1 MLYLCGSKKTRTTT
15 KLNTYPYNMP
25 TLSNTIRRN
34 KLLTALLYMGIGAT
48 IPLLLGHQQ
57 LTDKEMPQSKV
68 AALAVSP
75 EVPKEVHFANEL
87 ITLDRSDLRE
97 RMDREITAFTYS
109 HQLTLLMIK
118 RANRY
123 FPIIEPIL
131 KECGIPDDLKYLMV
145 IESNLSPL
153 AKSPAGAA
161 GMWQFMPETGR
172 KYGLEVNANIDERY
186 NIEKA
191 TRAACDYLKE
201 SYTLYGDWMTVAA
214 SYNAGQNGISRRLE
228 QQGVTNAMDLWLVEE
243 TSRYM
248 FRILAAKTVLENPKA
263 YGFML
268 RRSQLYPYIAPKQ
281 IVTTTRQIDDLAAF
295 AQQHGVTVAQLRE
308 ENPWLREYTMN
319 NKSGRTYRI
328 RIPDAKALHYDPQ
341 ATKPHYA
348 GWVVD

>member
-1 MLYLCGSKKTRTTT
+1 MKNKTNRKQNILMAATW
-15 KLNTYPYNMP
+15 M
-25 TLSNTIRRN
+25 
-34 KLLTALLYMGIGAT
+34 AIGASL
-48 IPLLLGHQQ
+48 PLLLSNQQ
-57 LTDKEMPQSKV
+57 LSDKELPQSKV

-75 EVPKEVHFANEL
+75 EVPNEVRFADET
-87 ITLDRSDLRE
+87 IILDRADLRE
-97 RMDREITAFTYS
+97 RMDREMTAFTYS

-123 FPIIEPIL
+123 FPIVEPIL
-131 KECGIPDDLKYLMV
+131 KECGVPDDLKYLMV
-145 IESNLSPL
+145 IESNLSPT

-161 GMWQFMPETGR
+161 GLWQFMQATGR
-172 KYGLEVNANIDERY
+172 EHGLEVNTNIDERY

-201 SYTLYGDWMTVAA
+201 SYALYENWMTVAA

-263 YGFML
+263 YGFIL
-268 RRSQLYPYIAPKQ
+268 KRSQLYPYIAPKE
-281 IVTTTRQIDDLAAF
+281 IITTTLQIDDLAAF
-295 AQQHGVTVAQLRE
+295 ARQHGITIAQLRE

-319 NKSGRTYRI
+319 NKSGRTYQI
-328 RIPDAKALHYDPQ
+328 RIPDSAALHYEP
-341 ATKPHYA
+341 TKIKPHNPN
-348 GWVVD
+348 WVID

>member
-1 MLYLCGSKKTRTTT
+1 MIKKV
-15 KLNTYPYNMP
+15 L
-25 TLSNTIRRN
+25 TI
-34 KLLTALLYMGIGAT
+34 LLWMSVGASL
-48 IPLLLGHQQ
+48 PLLLGYQQ
-57 LTDKEMPQSKV
+57 LSDKELPQSKV

-75 EVPKEVHFANEL
+75 EIPEAVRFADETISL
-87 ITLDRSDLRE
+87 GRADLRE

-123 FPIIEPIL
+123 FPIVEPIL
-131 KECGIPDDLKYLMV
+131 KECGVPDDLKYLMV

-161 GMWQFMPETGR
+161 GLWQFMQTTGR
-172 KYGLEVNANIDERY
+172 QYGLEVNANIDERY

-191 TRAACDYLKE
+191 TRAACEYLKE
-201 SYTLYGDWMTVAA
+201 SYDMYGDWMTVAA

-263 YGFML
+263 YGFVL
-268 RRSQLYPYIAPKQ
+268 KRSQLYPYIAPKD
-281 IVTTTRQIDDLAAF
+281 IITTTQQIDDLAAF
-295 AQQHGVTVAQLRE
+295 ARKHGVTIAQLRE

-319 NKSGRTYRI
+319 NKSGRTYQI
-328 RIPDAKALHYDPQ
+328 RIPDTEALHYDPK
-341 ATKPHYA
+341 ATKAHNPA
-348 GWVVD
+348 WVID

>member
-1 MLYLCGSKKTRTTT
+1 MKKI
-15 KLNTYPYNMP
+15 
-25 TLSNTIRRN
+25 IR
-34 KLLTALLYMGIGAT
+34 KAIPICIYICIGMC
-48 IPLLLGHQQ
+48 IPLLLGNQKVG
-57 LTDKEMPQSKV
+57 DREMPESQV
-68 AALAVSP
+68 AALAVVP
-75 EVPKEVHFANEL
+75 EVPVEVRFAGETIKLN
-87 ITLDRSDLRE
+87 RADLRE

-123 FPIIEPIL
+123 FPIVEPIL
-131 KECGIPDDLKYLMV
+131 KECGVPDDLKYLMV

-153 AKSPAGAA
+153 AKSSVGAA

-191 TRAACDYLKE
+191 TRAACAYLKE
-201 SYTLYGDWMTVAA
+201 SYDMYGDWMTVAA
-214 SYNAGQNGISRRLE
+214 SYNAGQNGITRRLE
-228 QQGVTNAMDLWLVEE
+228 QQGVARAMDLWLVEE

-248 FRILAAKTVLENPKA
+248 FRILTAKMVLENPKV

-268 RRSQLYPYIAPKQ
+268 KRSQLYPYIAPKT
-281 IVTTTRQIDDLAAF
+281 IITTTRQIDDLTAF
-295 AQQHGVTVAQLRE
+295 AKDHGVTVAQLKE

-328 RIPDAKALHYDPQ
+328 RIPDVAALHYDPTK
-341 ATKPHYA
+341 TKPHNPN
-348 GWVVD
+348 WTVD

>member
-1 MLYLCGSKKTRTTT
+1 MIKKV
-15 KLNTYPYNMP
+15 LA
-25 TLSNTIRRN
+25 I
-34 KLLTALLYMGIGAT
+34 LLWMCIGASL
-48 IPLLLGHQQ
+48 PLLLGYQQ
-57 LTDKEMPQSKV
+57 LSDKELPQSKV

-75 EVPKEVHFANEL
+75 ETPEEVRFADETIRL
-87 ITLDRSDLRE
+87 KRADLRE

-123 FPIIEPIL
+123 FPIVEPIL
-131 KECGIPDDLKYLMV
+131 KECGVPDDLKYLMV

-161 GMWQFMPETGR
+161 GLWQFMQTTGR
-172 KYGLEVNANIDERY
+172 QYGLEVNVNIDERY

-191 TRAACDYLKE
+191 TRAACEYLKE
-201 SYTLYGDWMTVAA
+201 SYAMYGDWMTVAA

-228 QQGVTNAMDLWLVEE
+228 QQGVTTAMDLWLVEE

-263 YGFML
+263 YGFVL
-268 RRSQLYPYIAPKQ
+268 KRSQLYPYIAPKE
-281 IVTTTRQIDDLAAF
+281 IITTTQQIDDLAAF
-295 AQQHGVTVAQLRE
+295 ARKHGVTVAQLRE

-319 NKSGRTYRI
+319 NKSGRTYHI
-328 RIPDAKALHYDPQ
+328 RIPDTKALHYDPK
-341 ATKPHYA
+341 ATKAHNPA
-348 GWVVD
+348 WVID